1 MTQAIGDFLPAAIGI
16 AISPIPIVAV
26 TLMLGSARGRANGPA
41 FLVGWIAGLLI
52 AGTALLFLIG
62 AVGASDS
69 GQPAAW
75 VSWLKLAIGLGL
87 VLLAVKQFRARP
99 RGDEEPE
106 TPGWMQA
113 IDTFRPAK
121 AAGAGVVL
129 SSINPKNVVLL
140 LAGMAAIAESG
151 LPPDE
156 QAIALAAFT
165 VIASLG
171 AAAPVVLSFALGDR
185 SADLLDGLRGW
196 MTRNGAVVMVV
207 ILLVLGAKLVG
218 DAIAGFGA

>member
-1 MTQAIGDFLPAAIGI
+1 
-16 AISPIPIVAV
+16 
-26 TLMLGSARGRANGPA
+26 
-41 FLVGWIAGLLI
+41 
-52 AGTALLFLIG
+52 
-62 AVGASDS
+62 
-69 GQPAAW
+69 
-75 VSWLKLAIGLGL
+75 
-87 VLLAVKQFRARP
+87 
-99 RGDEEPE
+99 
-106 TPGWMQA
+106 
-113 IDTFRPAK
+113 
-121 AAGAGVVL
+121 
-129 SSINPKNVVLL
+129 
-140 LAGMAAIAESG
+140 MAAIAESG